1 MASTSGSRSGTKS
14 GTKKKSTSSS
24 RTRSSSRTKSVG
36 KGNQTKGRKQE
47 ERAIANEILLIA
59 VFALCVLLFLCNF
72 GVIGP
77 VGNAVSS
84 VMFGLFGMV
93 AYAVPVLVFVG
104 LAFGLSNRG
113 NFFAALKIAAGV
125 VLFILIGVVLE
136 MIGGEAASLESY
148 SVVALYTAG
157 AETKTGGGVLSGSV
171 AWLLEHFLGMV
182 GAVLLV
188 IVLAIICLVIVTEKS
203 FVGGVKT
210 GSRRVYESARED
222 AIARKERAR
231 RRRQEQESRRAQE
244 AKEREEEEARRDAE
258 KILRMDKKVFG
269 VMPNP
274 TLAEETRAAGAENSP
289 RVSAGTPG
297 TFASMREIRETSS
310 VKRKGGINPDSSQTD
325 HLIDLERIRIHS
337 ATTEEEEE
345 RDEVPFRAAQ
355 ETLSP
360 VGKEGEKAEASVDR
374 EQKAPS
380 ADPLAKTYRN
390 ADVFRDMRMME
401 PLHITLEPVS
411 LTADTQETREELWMQ
426 EEPAAFEDEKA
437 DAGEHTE
444 PEIQE

>member
-1 MASTSGSRSGTKS
+1 MASTSGSRSGTRS

-24 RTRSSSRTKSVG
+24 RTRSSSRTKSGG

-125 VLFILIGVVLE
+125 VLFILIGIVLE

-231 RRRQEQESRRAQE
+231 QRRQEQESRRAQE

-289 RVSAGTPG
+289 PG
-297 TFASMREIRETSS
+297 
-310 VKRKGGINPDSSQTD
+310 
-325 HLIDLERIRIHS
+325 
-337 ATTEEEEE
+337 
-345 RDEVPFRAAQ
+345 
-355 ETLSP
+355 
-360 VGKEGEKAEASVDR
+360 
-374 EQKAPS
+374 
-380 ADPLAKTYRN
+380 
-390 ADVFRDMRMME
+390 
-401 PLHITLEPVS
+401 
-411 LTADTQETREELWMQ
+411 
-426 EEPAAFEDEKA
+426 
-437 DAGEHTE
+437 
-444 PEIQE
+444 